1 MEWKKKQSETKK
13 KHFDFGVIHFAML
26 VRILLCKMIVCRGVS
41 KYVFNFVANGVA
53 TTREL

>member
-1 MEWKKKQSETKK
+1 MEWKKKTKWNK